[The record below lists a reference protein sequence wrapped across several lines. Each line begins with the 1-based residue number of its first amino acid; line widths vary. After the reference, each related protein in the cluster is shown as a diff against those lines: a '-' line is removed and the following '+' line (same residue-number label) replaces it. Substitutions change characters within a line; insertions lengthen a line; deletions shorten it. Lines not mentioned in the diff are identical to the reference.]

1 MPDMEDLKNK
11 AQEIKGTMKQK
22 MGKTKNDPN
31 QQAEGKDDEFTANLK
46 QAGKNLKD
54 AFKS

>member
-11 AQEIKGTMKQK
+11 AQEIEGTMKQK

-31 QQAEGKDDEFTANLK
+31 QQAEGKDDEFTAGLK